1 MTGAATS
8 RAGAPSLTRAGPA
21 AEEGPTARR
30 QADSPDADTP
40 AAYLNPYVAG
50 VGLGL
55 VLLAAFVV
63 MGRGLG
69 ASGAFT
75 SMVAAGV
82 EVLAPEHARANGMF
96 GHYLAAG
103 PPWTDWLVWEI
114 LGVAGGGLLSALLAG
129 RFRSDVERGPRV
141 TDRVRLLYAF
151 GGGAVMGVGAKLA
164 RGCTSGQAL
173 TGGAL
178 LSAGSWLFIAGAFAA
193 GYTAAPLFRR
203 QWL

>member
-1 MTGAATS
+1 MTGAAVS
-8 RAGAPSLTRAGPA
+8 PAAGAGAGVASATPGAAARPRVAAPVAPA
-21 AEEGPTARR
+21 P
-30 QADSPDADTP
+30 
-40 AAYLNPYVAG
+40 YLNPYVAG

-82 EVLAPEHARANGMF
+82 ETVAPEHARSNGMF

-103 PPWTDWLVWEI
+103 PLWTDWLVWEI
-114 LGVAGGGLLSALLAG
+114 LGVAAGGLLSALMAG
-129 RFRSDVERGPRV
+129 RFRIGIERGPRV
-141 TDRVRLLYAF
+141 TDRARLLYAF

-178 LSAGSWLFIAGAFAA
+178 LSAGSWLFIVGAFAA
-193 GYTAAPLFRR
+193 GYAAAPLFRR

>member
-1 MTGAATS
+1 MTGAAPS
-8 RAGAPSLTRAGPA
+8 AGSVPLAGGASVAAAPAAVRRHPIAATRA
-21 AEEGPTARR
+21 
-30 QADSPDADTP
+30 
-40 AAYLNPYVAG
+40 YMNPYLAG

-55 VLLAAFVV
+55 VLLSAFIV

-75 SMVAAGV
+75 AMVAAGV
-82 EVLAPEHARANGMF
+82 DAVAPEHARSNGMF

-103 PPWTDWLVWEI
+103 PLWTDWLVWEI
-114 LGVAGGGLLSALLAG
+114 IGVAAGGLLSALLAG
-129 RFRSDVERGPRV
+129 RFRVTVERGPNV
-141 TDRVRLLYAF
+141 TDGARLLYAF

-193 GYTAAPLFRR
+193 GYAAAPLFRR

>member
-1 MTGAATS
+1 MGGSHDHT
-8 RAGAPSLTRAGPA
+8 RPSG
-21 AEEGPTARR
+21 
-30 QADSPDADTP
+30 
-40 AAYLNPYVAG
+40 YLNPYLAGAG
-50 VGLGL
+50 VGL
-55 VLLAAFVV
+55 VLLAAFVI

-75 SMVAAGV
+75 SVVSAGV
-82 EVLAPEHARANGMF
+82 DVVAPRHARANGLF

-103 PPWTDWLVWEI
+103 PMLSDWLVWEVI
-114 LGVAGGGLLSALLAG
+114 GIIIGGLASALAAG
-129 RFRSDVERGPRV
+129 RFRLSVERGPDV

-151 GGGAVMGVGAKLA
+151 CGGTIMGVGAKLA

-178 LSAGSWLFIAGAFAA
+178 LSVGSWLFIAGAFAA
-193 GYTAAPLFRR
+193 GYLAAPLFRR